1 MFKQASFV
9 AQAPPHAPAPS
20 PALAAAAR
28 HVARVL
34 IGYARAQRKQSR
46 AQAAPRIP
54 VREFGTVVMGG
65 QVLGAIYEDGQL
77 IAVIPDVERM

>member
-9 AQAPPHAPAPS
+9 AQAPPRVPAPS

-28 HVARVL
+28 KVAGVL
-34 IGYARAQRKQSR
+34 IGYARAQRKQAR

-54 VREFGTVVMGG
+54 VREFGTVVLGG
-65 QVLGAIYEDGQL
+65 QLLGAIYEDGQL